1 MTVEQA
7 YEKFIIK
14 INKNAQ
20 TDGVH
25 CDRGRFVE
33 LYNEA
38 QIKHLEYLLEQRF
51 HDEIRYAEKFLKNDE
66 QLDVETGGPT
76 MQFAPLPPDFFD
88 LSSAKAI
95 ASTDYCQNTYIDL
108 YEVKSEDI
116 NLVLQDEFNKPS
128 FDYREAP
135 FILSSGDI
143 KAYRE
148 GFTYDKILL
157 TYYRYPQQIRLI
169 DEDDPESF
177 FNETYQIEWDD
188 KSNNRII
195 DLAASRFFL
204 NNDDNKYQAAQIEA
218 KQK

>member
-1 MTVEQA
+1 MTVEQT

-33 LYNEA
+33 MYNES
-38 QIKHLEYLLEQRF
+38 QIKHLEFLLEQRF

-66 QLDVETGGPT
+66 QLNVETGGPT
-76 MQFAPLPPDFFD
+76 MQYAPLPPDFFD
-88 LSSAKAI
+88 LVSAKGI
-95 ASTDYCQNTYIDL
+95 AKTDYCENANIDL

-135 FILSSGDI
+135 FNITTGNI
-143 KAYRE
+143 NAYKE
-148 GFTYDKILL
+148 GFTYNKILL
-157 TYYRYPQQIRLI
+157 SYYRYPQQIRLI

-177 FNETYQIEWDD
+177 FNESFQPEWDE

-195 DLAASRFFL
+195 DLVASRFFL
-204 NNDDNKYQAAQIEA
+204 NNDDPKFEAAKIEA